1 MSEEEINHTDENTNL
16 KTNQKILVN
25 SKINKNYKNIKF
37 SDSLENKEESEMHN
51 KKDKNNKNQ
60 TNTKIKENNS
70 NMKVFEKYHNLS
82 IKELHILLSQK
93 NDDLIKLN
101 EEKEKSK
108 KILNDLI
115 TKLNKTISSNSDYLY
130 DEEQDA
136 DLILNLDKIIE
147 GKKKQLENSKKMNS
161 LYKEQL
167 SKIKSKIFYNEKE
180 KKKLS
185 LIDNKIDN
193 LKKKN
198 KILKKEINEIKNKNV
213 IQDKELEIIA
223 DNKKYPLKIKIKTEE
238 MNNYSSQKHD
248 YFEKLSMTMKSLDN
262 VIKEIKRFDEM
273 YNSSIKEDTD
283 ENLVKKINFWMNLIK
298 SDLSGEKNEIVS
310 RVEAGKSQF
319 LNEIKNRNEANLNTI
334 KDETISF
341 ANNTNNSN
349 TEETPPKKVNTEN
362 DINKNNDKIIKN
374 KIIINKNKS
383 SSLLYSNIYKSANGT
398 KRNKIPSL
406 YINSNNS
413 ESNLENKKTL
423 FKKLNYLKVK
433 SPGMKLKLKGI
444 RNIENNHKGNN
455 YFISEEINES
465 AEIINDNMNYIETN
479 SKRNINL
486 ITNNNQNSNNKE
498 LNNIL
503 SGDYNEINDAEYRE
517 LLSKKE
523 QYLES
528 NLRLEKNII
537 EIKRT
542 KNKKLLDVLKI
553 IKENANNLEN
563 IKIQNN
569 LIEKEISNLYNVF
582 QLTIEQ
588 TKLKNEINQKS
599 NNKKKLKIKK
609 ESDDNKLIKSNDKI
623 LKNQNFEDIP
633 IPKKRKLKTIETNN
647 TKKKKKKENR
657 EEQLKMIKEKYR
669 NGTNILNDED
679 NHIKEIEK
687 DNEYEEDFINNN
699 NIRNLSENKENKE
712 NNNEINNEEIN
723 NIEEEKIKEDE
734 NNEKEMI

>member
-647 TKKKKKKENR
+647 PKKKKKKENR

-699 NIRNLSENKENKE
+699 NIRNLS
-712 NNNEINNEEIN
+712 
-723 NIEEEKIKEDE
+723 
-734 NNEKEMI
+734 

>member
-1 MSEEEINHTDENTNL
+1 
-16 KTNQKILVN
+16 
-25 SKINKNYKNIKF
+25 
-37 SDSLENKEESEMHN
+37 
-51 KKDKNNKNQ
+51 
-60 TNTKIKENNS
+60 
-70 NMKVFEKYHNLS
+70 
-82 IKELHILLSQK
+82 
-93 NDDLIKLN
+93 
-101 EEKEKSK
+101 
-108 KILNDLI
+108 
-115 TKLNKTISSNSDYLY
+115 
-130 DEEQDA
+130 
-136 DLILNLDKIIE
+136 
-147 GKKKQLENSKKMNS
+147 
-161 LYKEQL
+161 
-167 SKIKSKIFYNEKE
+167 
-180 KKKLS
+180 
-185 LIDNKIDN
+185 
-193 LKKKN
+193 
-198 KILKKEINEIKNKNV
+198 
-213 IQDKELEIIA
+213 
-223 DNKKYPLKIKIKTEE
+223 

-679 NHIKEIEK
+679 NLIKEIEK

-712 NNNEINNEEIN
+712 NNNEITNEEIN
-723 NIEEEKIKEDE
+723 NIEDEKIKEDE